1 MKLSLLSLS
10 LLVVVVASAQQSNEY
25 NVGALERNQLE
36 DLIPPKEDDSVFS
49 SRRSRDTSASSA
61 PQSDS
66 ICRGRSR
73 IFGHDIF
80 TSSQLTFE
88 PNLSIAT
95 PKNYILGAGDE
106 LLIDIWGDAQ
116 LSLSEVISPDGRINI
131 ERVGPI
137 FLSGLTIEQAE
148 ATLHRKL
155 SSIYEGLAD
164 GSVKMRLWLG
174 DIRSIQVNVMG
185 EVGVAGTYTLPSLA
199 TLFHALYKAGG
210 VNELGGL
217 RAIRLFRDGELKS
230 QVDIYDYILNGHAE
244 SDVALREG
252 DLIMVA
258 PYQKLVEMMGQVKR
272 PMLYEMREG
281 ESLTDLIDFAG
292 GFSSE
297 ANREVVSVTRR
308 EGGNYQSFTVEAA
321 AMEGFELRDGDVVEV
336 GGSLDRY
343 DNRVQI
349 KGAVVRE
356 GHYALDDKLRTLSQL
371 IARAD
376 GLRDDAF
383 VARAMLYRERPDWSV
398 EVEAVD
404 LAALLAGEREDVE
417 LRPNDILVVS
427 SLDDIHEEFSVTI
440 FGSVKHPATYPY
452 AENMRVEDLVVM
464 AGGLLE
470 SASTV
475 NVIITRRIKD
485 PKRESESEQLFEI
498 FNVELRDGLV
508 VDGDKE
514 FVLRPFDQVYVRRS
528 PVYVNQSSVTLRGE
542 VVFEGSYPLTH
553 RNMRLSEVVAAA
565 GGLHCGAYVEGA
577 YLLRRMSEEEREQV
591 EVLQRMIDAQ
601 SRRAQ
606 QSGDDEIELEGIKL
620 QGLYSVGINLLEAL
634 EKPFSD
640 ADVVLRDGDVIYVP
654 KYNATTRVMGA
665 VLYPNT
671 LTFKQGRG
679 VKYYVHRSGGFDSS
693 ARRSRAFVIH
703 MNGMVE
709 SGVRAQVRPGSIIV
723 VPSKVKRGEFRWSDV
738 IQGVAS
744 TASMAAV
751 VVSAISLSK

>member
-1 MKLSLLSLS
+1 MKRALLSLC
-10 LLVVVVASAQQSNEY
+10 LLVVAVASAQQSEEY
-25 NVGALERNQLE
+25 NVEALGSELLE
-36 DLIPPKEDDSVFS
+36 DFKPPQVGNPGLPSCRSCDHSTSSVPRPDSF
-49 SRRSRDTSASSA
+49 
-61 PQSDS
+61 
-66 ICRGRSR
+66 CRSR

-137 FLSGLTIEQAE
+137 FLSGLSIEQAE
-148 ATLHRKL
+148 ATLRRKL
-155 SSIYEGLAD
+155 SAIYEGLAD

-174 DIRSIQVNVMG
+174 DIRSIQINIMG

-199 TLFHALYKAGG
+199 TLFHALHKAGG
-210 VNELGGL
+210 VNDLGGL
-217 RAIRLFRDGELKS
+217 RAIKLFRDGQLKT

-244 SDVALREG
+244 GDIALREG
-252 DLIMVA
+252 DLIMVT
-258 PYQKLVEMMGQVKR
+258 PHHKIVEVVGQVKR
-272 PMLYEMREG
+272 PMLYEMRDD
-281 ESLTDLIDFAG
+281 ESLTNLIAFAG
-292 GFSSE
+292 GFTSE
-297 ANREVVSVTRR
+297 ANRGVVSVTRR
-308 EGGNYQSFTVEAA
+308 EGGNYQSFTVDAA
-321 AMEGFELRDGDVVEV
+321 AMEGFELRDGDVVDV

-343 DNRVQI
+343 DNRVEI

-356 GHYALDDKLRTLSQL
+356 GYYALDDKLRTLTQL

-376 GLRDDAF
+376 GVRDDAF
-383 VARAMLYRERPDWSV
+383 VARAMLYREKPDWSV
-398 EVEAVD
+398 EVEAID

-427 SLDDIHEEFSVTI
+427 SLADIHEEFSVTI
-440 FGSVKHPATYPY
+440 FGSVQHPATYPY

-470 SASTV
+470 SASTA

-485 PKRESESEQLFEI
+485 PKSQSESDKLFENFSI
-498 FNVELRDGLV
+498 ELRDGLV
-508 VDGDKE
+508 VDGEKE
-514 FVLRPFDQVYVRRS
+514 FILCPFDQVYVRRS
-528 PVYVNQSSVTLRGE
+528 PVYVSQSSVTLRGE

-565 GGLHCGAYVEGA
+565 GGLHRGAYVEGA
-577 YLLRRMSEEEREQV
+577 YLLRQMSDEEREQA
-591 EVLQRMIDAQ
+591 EALQRMIDAQ
-601 SRRAQ
+601 LSRAQ
-606 QSGDDEIELEGIKL
+606 QTGEEEIELEGIKL
-620 QGLYSVGINLLEAL
+620 QGFYSVGINLLEAL
-634 EKPFSD
+634 EEPLSD

-654 KYNATTRVMGA
+654 KYNGTTRVMGA

-679 VKYYVHRSGGFDSS
+679 VKYYVRRSGGFDDS

-709 SGVRAQVRPGSIIV
+709 SGVRAQVCPGSIIV